1 MSVQIRPATPAD
13 ADTIARMWRDFAA
26 YLRTLGDTDEQNF
39 GAEVFLRDGFGPD
52 PAFAGLVAEQAGEA
66 AGYLLYYFGYD
77 VDRAARVMFIADLWV
92 DPGARRAG
100 VGRALMQAA
109 AARARDRGA
118 VELIWAVF
126 APNRL
131 AAAFYES
138 LGAAFFRD
146 LQFMHLPASAL

>member
-1 MSVQIRPATPAD
+1 MSLHIRPARPAD

-26 YLRTLGDTDEQNF
+26 YLRALGDIDEQNF
-39 GAEVFLRDGFGPD
+39 DAEVFLRDGFGAD
-52 PAFAGLVAEQAGEA
+52 PAFAGLVAEQGDEA

-77 VDRAARVMFIADLWV
+77 VDRAARIMFIADLWV
-92 DPGARRAG
+92 DPTARRAG

-118 VELIWAVF
+118 VELVWAVF

-131 AAAFYES
+131 AVAFYES
-138 LGAAFFRD
+138 LGARFLRD
-146 LQFMHLPASAL
+146 LEFMHLPASAL

>member
-1 MSVQIRPATPAD
+1 
-13 ADTIARMWRDFAA
+13 MWNDFAA
-26 YLRTLGDTDEQNF
+26 YLRTLGDSDEQNF
-39 GAEVFLRDGFGPD
+39 GAEVFLRDGFGPN
-52 PAFAGLVAEQAGEA
+52 PAFAGLVADQAGEA

-92 DPGARRAG
+92 DPKARRAG
-100 VGRALMQAA
+100 IGRALMQAA

-118 VELIWAVF
+118 AELIWAVF

-131 AAAFYES
+131 AVAFYES

-146 LQFMHLPASAL
+146 LQFMHLPANAL